1 MAAQDNWQK
10 SLTFSDRLSVTSK
23 ITEAYK
29 KAHPDC
35 PPTDATKHAKS
46 EEANARKLAMTLTE
60 YHELCAKSIGT
71 LLAAAT
77 PPPATSDH
85 STPERNTLNLP
96 TDGARIGPYTN
107 ATHHQDGLFSSIHR
121 ALDPKTN
128 TLVALKITT
137 PSTLPA
143 PHDSHREAR
152 LLTALTSSKA
162 PNIIPLLSTFT
173 QQSGPSTNLI
183 LALPFL
189 PHPLSTLLATH
200 RLPHASA
207 RPVLHAL
214 FTALAHLHSQGIIHR
229 DVKPSN
235 ILLATPSG
243 PAYLSDFGTAW
254 SASDPGSEPAEAKHL
269 EVGTTSY
276 RPPELLFGRAGYG
289 GEVDLWAAGCV
300 AAEVVGYAS
309 GGLKGGGAGGRTLF
323 DSGDLGSELA
333 LIKSMFEVLG
343 TPDEGVWPEA
353 PTLPDW
359 GKMRFT
365 RYAGKAW
372 AEILPGATAEARGL
386 VSKLVVFE
394 SGRRLRAEEALKH
407 PYFTSEEK

>member
-1 MAAQDNWQK
+1 MP
-10 SLTFSDRLSVTSK
+10 TDRSHQTCQVRRSK
-23 ITEAYK
+23 RTEACSDLGKPIPSDLPTY
-29 KAHPDC
+29 PIDE
-35 PPTDATKHAKS
+35 PPK
-46 EEANARKLAMTLTE
+46 TE

-77 PPPATSDH
+77 PPPAIEGH
-85 STPERNTLNLP
+85 SPNEPTTLNLP
-96 TDGARIGPYTN
+96 TEGARIGPYTN

-137 PSTLPA
+137 LSTLPA

-152 LLTALTSSKA
+152 LLTALTSSRA
-162 PNIIPLLSTFT
+162 PHIIPLLSAFT

-189 PHPLSTLLATH
+189 PHPLSTLLSTSA
-200 RLPHASA
+200 LPASSA

-214 FTALAHLHSQGIIHR
+214 FTALAHLHSHGIIHR
-229 DVKPSN
+229 DIKPSN
-235 ILLATPSG
+235 ILLATPAG

-254 SASDPGSEPAEAKHL
+254 SASDPGSEPAEQKHL

-300 AAEVVGYAS
+300 AAEVAGYVS
-309 GGLKGGGAGGRTLF
+309 GGLKGGGAGAGGRTLF

-343 TPDEGVWPEA
+343 TPDEGVWPVSSCGRVLSLWGCGA
-353 PTLPDW
+353 DDRWLRNRKLPPSPT
-359 GKMRFT
+359 GARCASRGT
-365 RYAGKAW
+365 R
-372 AEILPGATAEARGL
+372 ARR
-386 VSKLVVFE
+386 
-394 SGRRLRAEEALKH
+394 GRRSCRARRPRRGVWSAGW
-407 PYFTSEEK
+407 